1 MSKNRL
7 NLRNFVYI
15 YMQCNTKLHSF
26 WRNFFF
32 QNSSRLFIKLKLI
45 FPHSFEVIIVGSGL
59 AGLSA
64 AAHLVENG
72 VKEICVLEAK
82 NSLGG
87 RIRTIGVNGSPLE
100 LGAQYIHGACSANSV
115 FNLANK

>member
-1 MSKNRL
+1 
-7 NLRNFVYI
+7 
-15 YMQCNTKLHSF
+15 MQYNTKLHSF
-26 WRNFFF
+26 WRDFFF
-32 QNSSRLFIKLKLI
+32 QNSSRLFLKLKLI
-45 FPHSFEVIIVGSGL
+45 FLNSFEVIIVGSGL

>member
-1 MSKNRL
+1 MR
-7 NLRNFVYI
+7 
-15 YMQCNTKLHSF
+15 
-26 WRNFFF
+26 
-32 QNSSRLFIKLKLI
+32 LI
-45 FPHSFEVIIVGSGL
+45 FMQEQKQHEITLTSKKKIMQQRYKNSFQVIIVGSGL

-87 RIRTIGVNGSPLE
+87 
-100 LGAQYIHGACSANSV
+100 
-115 FNLANK
+115 